1 MGVQAAV
8 YGDHLAADI
17 GAFIRAEID
26 TGVADILGT
35 AVPVD
40 HDIAQENILQ
50 YLDKHQDYVVTE
62 TIFAQTGGTRGWA
75 VRTPRYKYVLYEA
88 GKNREM
94 LYDME
99 TDRGEM
105 MNLAIEKRY
114 SDELQRHREILKD
127 WMIEHYRNEQ
137 YPSTRFIPVTNLDK

>member
-1 MGVQAAV
+1 
-8 YGDHLAADI
+8 
-17 GAFIRAEID
+17 
-26 TGVADILGT
+26 
-35 AVPVD
+35 
-40 HDIAQENILQ
+40 
-50 YLDKHQDYVVTE
+50 
-62 TIFAQTGGTRGWA
+62 
-75 VRTPRYKYVLYEA
+75 
-88 GKNREM
+88 M